1 MRARYKW
8 PGGTGIITIGD
19 DATLGDVV
27 KELTAKTLLTNFG
40 IKFGP
45 PNAMKALDMNRTDQ
59 TARDLGLHGEMLTLV
74 PHNERRSSSRQ
85 SISAERSLRP
95 ESERSQK
102 MGSHDVK
109 VPWSARDGTLSFG
122 GALPQQVLPSKL
134 RQMMAD
140 YIQEHA
146 DVYSEAILGVPPQ
159 QYCQAITDP
168 DRWGGGIEEEV
179 SDQLQ
184 TQNIISFGEGKR
196 DQCILV
202 YSGIHY
208 DRIAFSYSE
217 YPYTDAMLPP
227 EMDRTTWPVED
238 EEVLTKAA
246 ELVGKLHGAH
256 YFTNMDGLVLKCDV
270 DGCGWIGSGQAE
282 GQRHAEETGH
292 TQLSEIVDTQTDA
305 ILRKCNMRGYES
317 ADCPSLPTRGSVFR
331 ACSSIPA
338 DSGRTVGLLILVV
351 ICRRRLSNS
360 VYQHSNKGNTR
371 EDIKAKSKAK

>member
-109 VPWSARDGTLSFG
+109 VPWSARDGTLLLRIMPSDNSCLFTAFG

-168 DRWGGGIEEEV
+168 DRWGGGIELSILSSIFDIKICTYDVEARREEV

-305 ILRKCNMRGYES
+305 ILRKCNMRGCEFIGQGDS
-317 ADCPSLPTRGSVFR
+317 AARRHSHDTGHENYSV
-331 ACSSIPA
+331 I
-338 DSGRTVGLLILVV
+338 
-351 ICRRRLSNS
+351 
-360 VYQHSNKGNTR
+360 
-371 EDIKAKSKAK
+371 EDW

>member
-109 VPWSARDGTLSFG
+109 VPWSARDGTLLLRIMPSDNSCLFTAFG

-168 DRWGGGIEEEV
+168 DRWGGGIELSILSSIFDIKICTYDVE
-179 SDQLQ
+179 

-305 ILRKCNMRGYES
+305 ILRKCNMRGCEFIGQGDS
-317 ADCPSLPTRGSVFR
+317 AARRHSHDTGHENYSV
-331 ACSSIPA
+331 I
-338 DSGRTVGLLILVV
+338 
-351 ICRRRLSNS
+351 
-360 VYQHSNKGNTR
+360 
-371 EDIKAKSKAK
+371 EDW